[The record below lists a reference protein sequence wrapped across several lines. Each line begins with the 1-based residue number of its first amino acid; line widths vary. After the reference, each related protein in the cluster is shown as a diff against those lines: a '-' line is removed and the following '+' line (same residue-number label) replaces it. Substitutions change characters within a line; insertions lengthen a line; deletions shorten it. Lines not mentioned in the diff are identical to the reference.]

1 MVRCRAKVRCD
12 DGRWPNRTLQADGRQ
27 TCVGAWHCLRR
38 QGADASVPIRRRA
51 MVSWVECCDTRAARR
66 GRRKGSK
73 FGKSG
78 FPKAGAVAGK
88 CGKVGC
94 LALAFAC
101 LPCASSIVD
110 GHAFR
115 YKAPAF
121 WRGYRPAFLL
131 GADQDMND
139 GKLRPSFSFG
149 WHLTVF
155 LPCIRA
161 SGKQRR
167 LRRMS
172 RCFVNTICDGCSAI
186 LLLLC
191 GVKPGHVDSRLLS
204 GSSTH
209 QVSDI
214 EYVNPRQ
221 RCATH
226 QHTDSMNTKT
236 L

>member
-1 MVRCRAKVRCD
+1 MTTQVPRYWAVGEGGAVVRCRAKVRCD

-73 FGKSG
+73 FGQSG

-139 GKLRPSFSFG
+139 GKLRPSSHSTGTCHFSC
-149 WHLTVF
+149 H
-155 LPCIRA
+155 A
-161 SGKQRR
+161 SG
-167 LRRMS
+167 LRENR
-172 RCFVNTICDGCSAI
+172 DGF
-186 LLLLC
+186 
-191 GVKPGHVDSRLLS
+191 
-204 GSSTH
+204 
-209 QVSDI
+209 
-214 EYVNPRQ
+214 E
-221 RCATH
+221 
-226 QHTDSMNTKT
+226 
-236 L
+236 